1 MGGRLVLVSDPDAV
15 GKYPDEGESVYFGSQ
30 VKGTVL
36 MVRKSGLW
44 KLEEDDHI
52 KSTVRNRD
60 QWIYASAQ
68 LAVSVLCSPGSLAA
82 NNPSHSK
89 DGYSHTN

>member
-15 GKYPDEGESVYFGSQ
+15 GKYPDKGESVYFGSQ

-36 MVRKSGLW
+36 MVRKSGLQE
-44 KLEEDDHI
+44 LEEDDHI
-52 KSTVRNRD
+52 KSTVRNRE
-60 QWIYASAQ
+60 QWMDASVQ
-68 LAVSVLCSPGSLAA
+68 LAVSVLCSLGSLAA
-82 NNPSHSK
+82 NNSSHNK